1 MATLEDIMLTISAT
15 DDASNVFKNVGSTAQ
30 SMASNATQ
38 AINSMNS
45 GLMNL
50 SNVSNNLFSKLSQG
64 KSASDL
70 LLGTTSKAET
80 NAVLV
85 KLMTQS
91 SESAAK
97 LNQHIDNVTNT
108 SLVSM
113 QSLIPAMNAFKSATG
128 ATDDQIYNATEGIAQ
143 FGAKVLAQTGSVE
156 LAEQAMMNL
165 SKGIKGAFASLDQY
179 GISEDALMRTGL
191 WSGKEDDIEGYI
203 AAIQKCTG
211 DTSALMET
219 NEGLDARLGKAFSSA
234 GKKIGN
240 EFLPQIK
247 EVKKAF
253 LDLNSATGGNLA
265 AGIIVA
271 AEGIDMFSQS
281 MMVVGQTSQGIR
293 GIVDGFSAAK
303 TAISTAT
310 DWLNK
315 FRAAEEAATAVSTV
329 SAITPGDAMN
339 MAAGGNILGGATSK
353 GTTAVVK
360 ETEEIVEAGA
370 PLKTIG
376 PQAAAEG
383 VMAEEAAVGM
393 QSFSA
398 GVMSMLVPLLEIAV
412 VIAIMIPVVTAI
424 AAEALLC
431 IKGIQLLVDALDF
444 GGVDLDDDIK
454 GIKQTGEALLQ
465 IGIAMGEMTFASI
478 MTGANLWVTGLF
490 MIVNPIQ
497 VAVNQLKTVIP
508 IVNELSAVGTID
520 KSIPGKLKAFSD
532 SMKLVSDAMNT
543 MTEVTGVTAF
553 AGFIAWVAGLGTV
566 TSAIKKAKEDI
577 ATAAKEISEFSNLP
591 EIDKGVVTKLKST
604 SDSLKSVA
612 DAMKSL
618 QDLNWTEITGNLFGN
633 TDVIHTLKDAK
644 QDIVDAATALSEFT
658 DLPEIPKGVAT
669 KLKAVA
675 DSLKSVKD
683 ATSALADINWAE
695 WTGNLFGNTDF
706 VGSLR
711 SAKNDIE
718 GASREVASL
727 NNLPEIPKG
736 VAGKLKSVT
745 DTLKVIPNVISSLG
759 DINWMEWTGNL
770 FGNTDF
776 VGSLRSAKN
785 DIEGASREIA
795 TLNNIP
801 DVPGGTT
808 TKVTRI
814 ADATKMVANVISQM
828 QNANFPNI
836 VSLAILPVRINTAR
850 GVLQNTA
857 NQLLQLQG
865 IPQVPEGL
873 SAKLTTMSTVTTTM
887 GRAVSSINTVPFI
900 GPEAS
905 LKVQMAVSA
914 IKKSVTELNKL
925 NGSNVNNVSGVLAS
939 VRNTMNQLRATL
951 ASMRG
956 SFAASSVGI
965 GAGIKAGVIQ
975 GMSGLSGEVNAQAT
989 SAMAVFNATMTT
1001 GGTTA
1006 GNSARTAFQSSFKL
1020 SDIARAEMNFA
1031 VQAVN
1036 SGSGALAE
1044 ACRRA
1049 AEQAVQ
1055 AARDGAESHSPGAVA
1070 RMWGQEIGEY
1080 SVEKV
1085 KSGAALLV
1093 RTVRNISRDVVNA
1106 WGSPSLD
1113 IGNNLGMLS
1122 SFNPGSLRN
1131 MNMLSQVMPSMG
1143 NSNKTII
1150 FNVQKGA
1157 WQLDARNLTER
1168 ECQKIVTLGLE
1179 SLTQVSDVNIRGI

>member
-15 DDASNVFKNVGSTAQ
+15 DNASSVFQGVGSNAQ
-30 SMASNATQ
+30 SMASNTTQ

-64 KSASDL
+64 KSASEL

-85 KLMTQS
+85 NMMTQTAD
-91 SESAAK
+91 SASK
-97 LNQHIDNVTNT
+97 LNKHIDDVTNT

-128 ATDDQIYNATEGIAQ
+128 ATDDQIYNATEGMAQ

-203 AAIQKCTG
+203 AAIQKLTG
-211 DTSALMET
+211 DTSQLMQT

-247 EVKKAF
+247 SIKQAF
-253 LDLNSATGGNLA
+253 LDLNSATGGDLA

-271 AEGIDMFSQS
+271 AQGIDMFSQS

-315 FRAAEEAATAVSTV
+315 FRAAEEAATAVNTV
-329 SAITPGDAMN
+329 SSITPGDAMN
-339 MAAGGNILGGATSK
+339 MAGGNIFGGATSK
-353 GTTAVVK
+353 GTSTVVK
-360 ETEEIVEAGA
+360 EAEEIVEAGA

-444 GGVDLDDDIK
+444 GGVNLEDDIK
-454 GIKQTGEALLQ
+454 GIKQTGDALLQ
-465 IGIAMGEMTFASI
+465 IGIAMGAMTFASI

-497 VAVNQLKTVIP
+497 VAVDQLKTVIP

-658 DLPEIPKGVAT
+658 DLPEIPSGVAT

-675 DSLKSVKD
+675 DSLKSVKE

-711 SAKNDIE
+711 SAKSDIE

-736 VAGKLKSVT
+736 IAGKLKSVT

-776 VGSLRSAKN
+776 VGSLRSAKK

-801 DVPGGTT
+801 DVGGTT

-836 VSLAILPVRINTAR
+836 VSLAILPVRINIAR

-857 NQLLQLQG
+857 NQLVQLQG

-925 NGSNVNNVSGVLAS
+925 NGSNVSNVSGILAS
-939 VRNTMNQLRATL
+939 VRNTMNQLRTTL

-956 SFAASSVGI
+956 SFTASSIGI
-965 GAGIKAGVIQ
+965 GAGIKAGIVQ
-975 GMSGLSGEVNAQAT
+975 GLSGLPGQVNSQAS
-989 SAMAVFNATMTT
+989 SAMATFNATMTT
-1001 GGTTA
+1001 GATTA
-1006 GNSARTAFQSSFKL
+1006 GNSARTAFQGSFKL
-1020 SDIARAEMNFA
+1020 SDIARAEMNYA
-1031 VQAVN
+1031 IQAVN
-1036 SGSGALAE
+1036 SGSGALAD

-1055 AARDGAESHSPGAVA
+1055 AARDGAESNSPGAIA

-1080 SVEKV
+1080 SVEKI
-1085 KSGAALLV
+1085 KTGASVLV

-1113 IGNNLGMLS
+1113 IGNNLSTLS
-1122 SFNPGSLRN
+1122 NFTIGSLRN
-1131 MNMLSQVMPSMG
+1131 MGMLSQMIPAMN

-1157 WQLDARNLTER
+1157 WQLDARNLTEK